1 MAFDV
6 GVICASVSAVGL
18 GPLIVQAALI
28 TGHGILGEIHGE
40 IHCLI
45 LKFIR
50 RLLGFIDSRCLAN
63 SCFSISGNFIYFKDG
78 IFPLWE
84 DVFVWKTCGQCPT
97 PGLLVLGLTIYTF
110 RPLATGSKCRN
121 FHKTKSV
128 ETRRKV
134 ITLR

>member
-1 MAFDV
+1 MCHGLCNWPWVVDCTSRFDHRTWDFFF
-6 GVICASVSAVGL
+6 C
-18 GPLIVQAALI
+18 
-28 TGHGILGEIHGE
+28 EIHGE

-50 RLLGFIDSRCLAN
+50 RLLGFIDSRCLAG